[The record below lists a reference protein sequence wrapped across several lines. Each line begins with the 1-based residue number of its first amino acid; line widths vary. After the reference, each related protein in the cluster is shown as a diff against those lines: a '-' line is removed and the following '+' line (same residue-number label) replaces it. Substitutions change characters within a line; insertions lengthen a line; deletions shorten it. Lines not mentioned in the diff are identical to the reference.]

1 MIENM
6 CTKERRERERSLR
19 PSSLLPSSHFL
30 QHHGSQ
36 CATLETG
43 SADSPRARS
52 LSVLA
57 SKCPAGLFKVK
68 QRTEITNKAEDSH
81 LTQQKYH
88 RFCSDSDW
96 TEQQW
101 RSQSHRPIF
110 IQTCFQYVVKE
121 IYCIVRSDPDLH
133 HDHCYKYIDVFLI
146 NDLSL

>member
-6 CTKERRERERSLR
+6 CTKERRGRERSPR
-19 PSSLLPSSHFL
+19 PSSLFLSSHFL

-43 SADSPRARS
+43 SADSPHPHS

-57 SKCPAGLFKVK
+57 SKRPAGLFKVK

-110 IQTCFQYVVKE
+110 IWTCFQYVVKKKYSQ
-121 IYCIVRSDPDLH
+121 IRSRPASWPLLQLQCISNKLF
-133 HDHCYKYIDVFLI
+133 IFI
-146 NDLSL
+146 I